1 MAGVGFLLTEGTER
15 GKVTESQVQCCTFQE
30 MKGRSLRACVCP
42 GVKSRDA
49 AVDFLQKGVH
59 EFTERAAHLAAE
71 LIYLCPID
79 HPRSP
84 KLPRQCGR
92 KILCERLS
100 RESQSEQFESSIF
113 VRLQQSNQS
122 RVQLGCP
129 VLYLSRTRPDSSSNL
144 TGVVASAINKVL
156 IVDDSR
162 AQRILV
168 QNGLRGHGFTVLQ
181 AESGDEALSICA
193 REDIDLVLSD
203 WMMPGLS
210 GIEFCR
216 ALRSMPSD
224 RYVYFILLTSKSD
237 KAAVAEGLDVGADD
251 FLAKPVDSGELRAR
265 IRAGDRVLAME
276 RALRG
281 NNQLL
286 TDTLAKLQ
294 SVYETLD
301 RDLIEARN
309 LQQSLLRERQ
319 HQYPEGQIS
328 LLLHP
333 SGPVGGDMVGYFD
346 IAPGLTGLYAF
357 DVSGHGVT
365 SALLTARLSG
375 LLSGSSPDHNIGI
388 DRGVLGPEARAP
400 ADVAATMNALLLSEV
415 QTDRYLTLA
424 YATIDRSNGRVRLV
438 QAGHPH
444 PVVQRSTGEVS
455 VLGTGGL
462 PIGLFEGA
470 AYEGFDAQLN
480 PGDRLLLVSDGVT
493 ECPNPQGEELG
504 DEGLAA
510 ILTQLADRP
519 GRPMLDDLIWELARW
534 HGSEDFPDDISCALF
549 EYR

>member
-1 MAGVGFLLTEGTER
+1 MLL
-15 GKVTESQVQCCTFQE
+15 
-30 MKGRSLRACVCP
+30 
-42 GVKSRDA
+42 
-49 AVDFLQKGVH
+49 
-59 EFTERAAHLAAE
+59 
-71 LIYLCPID
+71 
-79 HPRSP
+79 
-84 KLPRQCGR
+84 
-92 KILCERLS
+92 
-100 RESQSEQFESSIF
+100 SSIP
-113 VRLQQSNQS
+113 S
-122 RVQLGCP
+122 
-129 VLYLSRTRPDSSSNL
+129 PDSPSGL
-144 TGVVASAINKVL
+144 IPAPGSAINKVL

-162 AQRILV
+162 SQRLLV
-168 QNGLRGHGFTVLQ
+168 QNGLRGHDFTVLH

-210 GIEFCR
+210 GIDFCR
-216 ALRSMPSD
+216 ALRAMPWD

-265 IRAGDRVLAME
+265 IRAGERVLAME

-309 LQQSLLRERQ
+309 LQQSLLREHQ
-319 HQYPEGQIS
+319 HDYAEGRIS

-333 SGPVGGDMVGYFD
+333 SGPVGGDMVGFFD
-346 IAPGLTGLYAF
+346 IAPGVTGLYAF

-375 LLSGSSPDHNIGI
+375 LLSGASPDHNIGI
-388 DRGVLGPEARAP
+388 ARGPEGPAP
-400 ADVAATMNALLLSEV
+400 RPPAEVAGTMNGLLLSEI

-424 YATIDRSNGRVRLV
+424 HAVINRATGHVALV

-444 PVVQRSTGEVS
+444 PLVQRRTGEIS

-462 PIGLFEGA
+462 PIGLFDGA
-470 AYEGFDAQLN
+470 RYEGFETRLE

-493 ECPNPQGEELG
+493 ECPNPAGDELG
-504 DEGLAA
+504 HEGLAT
-510 ILTQLADRP
+510 ILTHLADMP
-519 GRPMLDDLIWELARW
+519 GRRMLETLIWELSRW
-534 HGSEDFPDDISCALF
+534 HGSEEFPDDISCALF
-549 EYR
+549 EYGGSPETDAG

>member
-1 MAGVGFLLTEGTER
+1 VLL
-15 GKVTESQVQCCTFQE
+15 
-30 MKGRSLRACVCP
+30 
-42 GVKSRDA
+42 
-49 AVDFLQKGVH
+49 
-59 EFTERAAHLAAE
+59 
-71 LIYLCPID
+71 
-79 HPRSP
+79 
-84 KLPRQCGR
+84 
-92 KILCERLS
+92 
-100 RESQSEQFESSIF
+100 SSI
-113 VRLQQSNQS
+113 SS
-122 RVQLGCP
+122 
-129 VLYLSRTRPDSSSNL
+129 PDSPPGL
-144 TGVVASAINKVL
+144 APVTGSAINKVL

-162 AQRILV
+162 SQRLLV
-168 QNGLRGHGFTVLQ
+168 QNGLRGHEFTVLH
-181 AESGDEALSICA
+181 AESGDEALLICA
-193 REDIDLVLSD
+193 RENIDLVLSD

-216 ALRSMPSD
+216 ALRAMPSD

-265 IRAGDRVLAME
+265 VRAGERVLAME

-294 SVYETLD
+294 AVYETLD

-309 LQQSLLRERQ
+309 LQQSLLRER
-319 HQYPEGQIS
+319 HHAYPEGRIS

-333 SGPVGGDMVGYFD
+333 SGPVGGDMVGFFD
-346 IAPGLTGLYAF
+346 IGPDLTGLYAF

-388 DRGVLGPEARAP
+388 ARGLNGPEPRAP
-400 ADVAATMNALLLSEV
+400 AEVASAMNGLLLSEI

-424 YATIDRSNGRVRLV
+424 HAVIDRLTGRVALV

-444 PVVQRSTGEVS
+444 PIVQRHTGEIS
-455 VLGTGGL
+455 VLGAGGL
-462 PIGLFEGA
+462 PIGLFDGA
-470 AYEGFDAQLN
+470 RYETFETQLH

-493 ECPNPQGEELG
+493 ECPNPAGEELG
-504 DEGLAA
+504 HEGLAA
-510 ILTQLADRP
+510 ILTTLAALP
-519 GRPMLDDLIWELARW
+519 GRQMLDALIWELSRW

-549 EYR
+549 EFG